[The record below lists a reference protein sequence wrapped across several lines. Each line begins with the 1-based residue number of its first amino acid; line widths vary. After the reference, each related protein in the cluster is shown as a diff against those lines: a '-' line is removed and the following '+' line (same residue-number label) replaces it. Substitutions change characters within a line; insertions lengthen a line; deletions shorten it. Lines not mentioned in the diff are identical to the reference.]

1 MILKFVKK
9 EVGKNKISLLY
20 KNHNKELV
28 QRLPHGGTKWVLDTK
43 CREVEITEQLSIGHS
58 VIVLVGKRKI
68 CFLCRREKKR
78 KYVFLCLFAKAHSRI
93 GGLGTHRGSAHGGC
107 ELSPVRVI
115 ACFGVCRF

>member
-1 MILKFVKK
+1 MKGFEVLIKGKKRNSMILKFVKK

-43 CREVEITEQLSIGHS
+43 CREVEITEQLSIGHC

-68 CFLCRREKKR
+68 CFLCRREKKKMR
-78 KYVFLCLFAKAHSRI
+78 FFVLYRN
-93 GGLGTHRGSAHGGC
+93 
-107 ELSPVRVI
+107 SP
-115 ACFGVCRF
+115 

>member
-58 VIVLVGKRKI
+58 VIVLVGKRKT
-68 CFLCRREKKR
+68 CFFCRREKR
-78 KYVFLCLFAKAHSRI
+78 ENMFFCALSQFAI
-93 GGLGTHRGSAHGGC
+93 VL
-107 ELSPVRVI
+107 
-115 ACFGVCRF
+115 